1 LADRYFIKA
10 NGIKIV
16 SGRDFREG
24 DSDRVLIN
32 ETFVRQL
39 RLTPVTV
46 LGVRLHDSQERVV
59 EVVGV
64 MKDFN
69 FWSLH
74 EKLDGYMVWIN
85 NPRYG
90 LWPNVIAH
98 TTADN
103 YRQLLSK
110 MGQVWR
116 KDVPGVP
123 FEYTFMDEYV
133 GQMYEADITVSRII
147 NSFTMMAVVISCLGL
162 FGLAA
167 FSAEQRSKEV
177 SIRKVLGASAAGLAR
192 LLSIEFVW
200 LVGIA
205 FLIATPIAWWVAHRW
220 LRTFAFRISIR
231 WWTFGLSGMLAFG
244 LALLTVSFHAVR
256 AAVANP
262 VRSLRSE

>member
-1 LADRYFIKA
+1 LAK
-10 NGIKIV
+10 
-16 SGRDFREG
+16 
-24 DSDRVLIN
+24 
-32 ETFVRQL
+32 
-39 RLTPVTV
+39 
-46 LGVRLHDSQERVV
+46 
-59 EVVGV
+59 VGQ
-64 MKDFN
+64 
-69 FWSLH
+69 
-74 EKLDGYMVWIN
+74 I
-85 NPRYG
+85 
-90 LWPNVIAH
+90 
-98 TTADN
+98 
-103 YRQLLSK
+103 
-110 MGQVWR
+110 WR

-133 GQMYEADITVSRII
+133 GQMYKADITVSQII

-220 LRTFAFRISIR
+220 LQTFAFRISIR
-231 WWTFGLSGMLAFG
+231 WWMFGLSGMLALG
-244 LALLTVSFHAVR
+244 LALVTVSFHAVR